1 MLLTTETAASHQ
13 RMHGLPFFGALQDGT
28 LPKVPIVSFLRCL
41 AIVHAVFERQLARI
55 PNREVRTLTSPKL
68 QLLIADMVTLES
80 QTLPS
85 VAPAIRHAICFGGE
99 ILSQGEDPL
108 WLAGLL
114 YVLEGSQNGALAL
127 RHAYARSLNI
137 LPEELSYFGCYGAA
151 TKEKRTSFIDRLES
165 IVETQQEV
173 NMVVSSAVHCFQLFE
188 GICAELYPFSES
200 DLAHHA
206 TSINAEA
213 GDHMV
218 PQDPI
223 EIDLALR
230 AGKAAWDRFP
240 YLDIRFGE
248 RGRRF
253 ISSDSCW
260 LLALTRL
267 PVESVTK
274 SLTWLRSVLAP
285 RGIPA
290 LLLEQHLRQ
299 ISEALILEFKS
310 EGVERSRRYEPFLAL
325 LKAEQRSLDQ
335 ELNGF
340 IELSDRKLEACDG
353 LTVRSAAY
361 LIVSAW
367 LDERAGIV
375 GALSATNL
383 WFADPSRFSPDW
395 ISNVSEL
402 TSTLIGHR

>member
-1 MLLTTETAASHQ
+1 
-13 RMHGLPFFGALQDGT
+13 
-28 LPKVPIVSFLRCL
+28 
-41 AIVHAVFERQLARI
+41 
-55 PNREVRTLTSPKL
+55 
-68 QLLIADMVTLES
+68 
-80 QTLPS
+80 
-85 VAPAIRHAICFGGE
+85 
-99 ILSQGEDPL
+99 
-108 WLAGLL
+108 
-114 YVLEGSQNGALAL
+114 
-127 RHAYARSLNI
+127 
-137 LPEELSYFGCYGAA
+137 
-151 TKEKRTSFIDRLES
+151 
-165 IVETQQEV
+165 
-173 NMVVSSAVHCFQLFE
+173 
-188 GICAELYPFSES
+188 
-200 DLAHHA
+200 
-206 TSINAEA
+206 
-213 GDHMV
+213 MV